1 MHLMTISFNL
11 AGNGVEKMKCSGYI
25 LVKSCKDIASFYKMT
40 TERPDL

>member
-1 MHLMTISFNL
+1 MHIVTISFHL

-25 LVKSCKDIASFYKMT
+25 YVKFCKDIASFYRMT